1 MYRKS
6 QSGWLKHLDFL
17 IIDMISLEIAFIS
30 AYFLRNGI
38 KNLFADVLYRNMAV
52 VLLLLDI
59 FVMFFWESFSG
70 VLHRGYFQEFIL
82 TLKHAG
88 SIILLSVF
96 YLFAFQM
103 GNVYSRAV
111 VILTGGIYFL
121 LSYCT
126 RIAWKLYLDKVKRVG
141 SGKRSM
147 FVVSTEN
154 RAEKLLNDL
163 MDNNYERLDIRGV
176 ILIDVD
182 MVGQSIGEI
191 PVVANKDTMFDYVCR
206 EWADE
211 VFVDRLSS
219 ASLREEVT
227 NSFVEMGI
235 TVHWSLVKLTD
246 TQLQRQHVENI
257 GSYTVLS
264 MGVNMITI
272 RQAFVKR
279 AVDIM
284 GGIVGCMI
292 TLLLVILVGPLIY
305 IKSPGPIFFKQM
317 RIGKNGKKFEIYKFR
332 SMYMDAEERKKEL
345 MAQNKVKDGMM
356 FKMDYDPR
364 IIGSEKGPGK
374 GLGNFI
380 RKTSIDEFPQFI
392 NVLKGDMSLVGT
404 RPPTVDEWE
413 KYQMHHRARLAIKPG
428 ITGLWQVSGRSSIT
442 DFEEVVKLD
451 TKYIREWSLASDF
464 RILCKTVLV
473 VVKKDG
479 AA

>member
-103 GNVYSRAV
+103 GNAYSRAV

-147 FVVSTEN
+147 FVVSTKN

-163 MDNNYERLDIRGV
+163 MDNNYERLDIRGI
-176 ILIDVD
+176 ILIDED
-182 MVGQSIGEI
+182 MVGQSI
-191 PVVANKDTMFDYVCR
+191 
-206 EWADE
+206 
-211 VFVDRLSS
+211 
-219 ASLREEVT
+219 
-227 NSFVEMGI
+227 
-235 TVHWSLVKLTD
+235 
-246 TQLQRQHVENI
+246 
-257 GSYTVLS
+257 
-264 MGVNMITI
+264 
-272 RQAFVKR
+272 
-279 AVDIM
+279 
-284 GGIVGCMI
+284 
-292 TLLLVILVGPLIY
+292 
-305 IKSPGPIFFKQM
+305 
-317 RIGKNGKKFEIYKFR
+317 
-332 SMYMDAEERKKEL
+332 
-345 MAQNKVKDGMM
+345 
-356 FKMDYDPR
+356 
-364 IIGSEKGPGK
+364 
-374 GLGNFI
+374 
-380 RKTSIDEFPQFI
+380 
-392 NVLKGDMSLVGT
+392 
-404 RPPTVDEWE
+404 
-413 KYQMHHRARLAIKPG
+413 
-428 ITGLWQVSGRSSIT
+428 
-442 DFEEVVKLD
+442 
-451 TKYIREWSLASDF
+451 
-464 RILCKTVLV
+464 
-473 VVKKDG
+473 
-479 AA
+479 